1 MNRREFVKVF
11 VLAAA
16 AACLS
21 ADKVIA
27 KNPANVS
34 YAIRDGKW
42 SDRSTWKH
50 GVLPSSDDL
59 VFANGCRVIVDRD
72 IEAKELRSDGAH
84 GARDG
89 GTFVV
94 SESRRLYVNG
104 VCGGK
109 TSPAVSIVRSDINVT
124 VGPRNPPPMRSNVL
138 GGGGSFTIR
147 KPSTLA

>member
-1 MNRREFVKVF
+1 MNRRQAIITAI
-11 VLAAA
+11 LAAMYQLVPMRSGVA
-16 AACLS
+16 HA
-21 ADKVIA
+21 V
-27 KNPANVS
+27 
-34 YAIRDGKW
+34 RDGLW
-42 SDRSTWKH
+42 SDRRTWRH
-50 GVLPSSDDL
+50 GLFPCVTDL

-89 GTFVV
+89 GTFIV

-124 VGPRNPPPMRSNVL
+124 VGPRNPPPMQANVR
-138 GGGGSFTIR
+138 GCGGSFTIR
-147 KPSTLA
+147 NQSTLA